1 VEPVWWIL
9 ESSWILHGL
18 PCRWKTLISAANA
31 MLYNFSLR
39 LGFVMLYADWQ
50 YPLHKHFTTWHHA
63 WHNMS
68 ICTLPV
74 VEVHDISASKPHQS
88 ARQKAFQWLLS
99 CAGDSEHQNMKSSKN
114 QSLGMSFLWFYKVD
128 KTCAWKK
135 KTRWRK
141 FAHATCPLTMFQA
154 SNPKAGLAR
163 IEFLKAMLYFWF
175 GSCRDMQRDDGMRR
189 LPESNTRLIRSR
201 NISNHIFVITIFMN
215 IQDIYIV
222 SRSNI
227 SVFHDISCAFVVS
240 KTVDGIWP
248 KVRQGAWRPSLQ
260 ASKLGNFRNSLDEHF
275 ERRAAK
281 DFRREQQNVIHFKSR
296 LKVSGF
302 SFHLL
307 SQCFSF

>member
-1 VEPVWWIL
+1 MNPWIILNHL
-9 ESSWILHGL
+9 ESFMVCLAGGKLWFQLQTLCCTTSPCALALWCFMQIDSIHFINISQHGTMPGTTCLFARCLLWKSMTFLL
-18 PCRWKTLISAANA
+18 PSLTRARGRRRSNDCSAAQGTQSIKTW
-31 MLYNFSLR
+31 SLQKIKV
-39 LGFVMLYADWQ
+39 LVCLFCDTTKLT
-50 YPLHKHFTTWHHA
+50 KH
-63 WHNMS
+63 
-68 ICTLPV
+68 
-74 VEVHDISASKPHQS
+74 
-88 ARQKAFQWLLS
+88 LLR
-99 CAGDSEHQNMKSSKN
+99 
-114 QSLGMSFLWFYKVD
+114 
-128 KTCAWKK
+128 KK

-215 IQDIYIV
+215 IHDIYIV

-227 SVFHDISCAFVVS
+227 SAFHDISCAFVVS

-248 KVRQGAWRPSLQ
+248 EVRQGAWRPSLQ

-275 ERRAAK
+275 ETRAAK